1 VSCALTRLAVSSGL
15 VALLATPAF
24 LLMLVGLSAHPA
36 PPSSPW
42 TVAAVRAALAQLPLS
57 FVPNAGQAAPEAAF
71 VAYGS
76 GYTLWL
82 TAAGAVLGLR
92 GQPAAP
98 GAVLR
103 LAWVG
108 ARAAPELAG
117 EAPLPGRVHYFLG
130 ADPATWRM
138 ALPTYARVRY
148 RAVWPGID
156 VIYSGT
162 PQQLKYDVVVAPGAR
177 PEAIGVRYM
186 GAERVSVDAEG
197 ALVVEL
203 AGGGKLRQPAPVAY
217 QRGPGGREA
226 VASWYVVRGEQEVGI
241 GVGEYDAARELVI
254 DPVVL
259 SYSTYLGGS
268 GIDEGF
274 GIAVDSAGNAYI
286 TGRTGSKEFLISGP
300 ADAFVVKLNPTASTL
315 LYVTFFGGSGSEES
329 HSIAMDSAGNAYITG
344 WTDSKDFPTTKDA
357 IQPSFRGLKDAFVVR
372 LDATGALSYS
382 TYLGGSEDDE
392 GNGIALD
399 SSRNIYIT
407 GGTASKDFPT
417 KNAMQ
422 SALKGTGD
430 AFVAKLDPAGALIYS
445 TYLGGSVD
453 DRGFGIAVDGMAN
466 AYIVGGTTSSDF
478 PTMNALQPGFG
489 GLQDAFVAKLDPF
502 GALIYSTYLGGSNFD
517 QGQAIAVDGNGNM
530 YLTGFTNSSNF
541 PTVGAVQPIFK
552 GGPADAFVA
561 KLNATGSALMYSTY
575 LGGSGFDRGFGIAID
590 SAGNAFVTGGTTSPD
605 FPTMGAVQPGFGG
618 GTDAFVAK
626 LDATGSALVY
636 SSYLGGS
643 DDDLSR
649 SIAVDSAGHAY
660 ITGSTKSRNFP
671 TTAGVLQPILGG
683 DLDGFAAKLV
693 EQAPATSTP
702 TPTGTATATAT
713 STPTPTPTLTATA
726 TATLTPTPT
735 ASATAVVTPTL
746 TPSVT
751 ATATGTALATPTVT
765 VTATS
770 TATVTPLPTRVAL
783 LTSTPAADCATT
795 GAASLA
801 PVAGSGVTGLLTLQ
815 RTGSATVTVQ
825 LAGLA
830 PATAVTV
837 SLPTTRGTE
846 ALTGVAPVVTGSTV
860 GDPLSGG
867 MVAVQVGGRTVAQGV
882 IVCAAPP
889 LLPPAP
895 PPPPASVLPPPPPPL
910 VPAPLALPAAAPPL
924 SEVPMIPE
932 AASLALL
939 LAGLAA
945 GGLLGGLRRLLR

>member
-1 VSCALTRLAVSSGL
+1 VPRALPRLAVSSGL
-15 VALLATPAF
+15 VALLATLPF
-24 LLMLVGLSAHPA
+24 LLMLADPPAHPA

-42 TVAAVRAALAQLPLS
+42 TVATVRAALAQLPLS

-117 EAPLPGRVHYFLG
+117 EAPLPGRVNYFLG
-130 ADPATWRM
+130 ADPATWRT
-138 ALPTYARVRY
+138 ALHTYARVRY

-156 VIYSGT
+156 VVYYGT

-177 PEAIGVRYM
+177 PEAIGMRYM
-186 GAERVSVDAEG
+186 GAERVSVDAKG
-197 ALVVEL
+197 NLVVEL
-203 AGGGKLRQPAPVAY
+203 AGGGRLQQPAPVAY
-217 QRGPGGREA
+217 QRGPRGQEA

-241 GVGEYDAARELVI
+241 GVGEYDTTRELVI

-268 GIDEGF
+268 GTDEGF
-274 GIAVDSAGNAYI
+274 GIAVDSAGNAYV

-300 ADAFVVKLNPTASTL
+300 ADAFVVKLNPTASAS

-329 HSIAMDSAGNAYITG
+329 HSIAVDSAGNAYITG
-344 WTDSKDFPTTKDA
+344 WTDSKDLPTTKDA
-357 IQPSFRGLKDAFVVR
+357 IQPGLKGLKDAFVVR
-372 LDATGALSYS
+372 LDAMGALSYS

-399 SSRNIYIT
+399 SSRNVYIT
-407 GGTASKDFPT
+407 GGTKSKDFPT

-422 SALKGTGD
+422 PALSGQED
-430 AFVAKLDPAGALIYS
+430 AFVVKLDPAGALVYS
-445 TYLGGSVD
+445 TYLGGSID
-453 DRGFGIAVDGMAN
+453 DRGFGIAVDSADN
-466 AYIVGGTTSSDF
+466 ACIVGSTTSSDF
-478 PTMNALQPGFG
+478 PTRNALQPGFG
-489 GLQDAFVAKLDPF
+489 GLQDAFVAKLDWT

-517 QGQAIAVDGNGNM
+517 QGQAIAVDSSDNM
-530 YLTGFTNSSNF
+530 YITGFTNSSNF
-541 PTVGAVQPIFK
+541 PTVGAVQPTFK
-552 GGPADAFVA
+552 GGLADVFVA
-561 KLNATGSALMYSTY
+561 KLNAAGSALLYSTY
-575 LGGSGFDRGFGIAID
+575 LGGSGFDRGFGIAVD

-605 FPTMGAVQPGFGG
+605 FPTVGAVQPTFGG
-618 GTDAFVAK
+618 LTDAFVAK
-626 LDATGSALVY
+626 LNSTGAALVY
-636 SSYLGGS
+636 SIYLGGS
-643 DDDLSR
+643 GDDLSR
-649 SIAVDSAGHAY
+649 SIAVDGAGHAY
-660 ITGSTKSRNFP
+660 ITGSTRSLDFP
-671 TTAGVLQPILGG
+671 RTAGVLQPTLGG

-693 EQAPATSTP
+693 EQAPATA

-713 STPTPTPTLTATA
+713 ATLTPTPTLTATA
-726 TATLTPTPT
+726 TATSTPPPT
-735 ASATAVVTPTL
+735 ASATAVATPTL

-751 ATATGTALATPTVT
+751 ATATSTALAIPMATA
-765 VTATS
+765 TATS
-770 TATVTPLPTRVAL
+770 TATATPLPTRVAL
-783 LTSTPAADCATT
+783 LTSTPTAACAAT

-846 ALTGVAPVVTGSTV
+846 ALTGTAPVVAGSTV

-867 MVAVQVGGRTVAQGV
+867 MVAVQVGSRTVAQGV

-895 PPPPASVLPPPPPPL
+895 PPPVSVLPPPPPPL
-910 VPAPLALPAAAPPL
+910 VPAPPALSAAAPL
-924 SEVPMIPE
+924 SEVPVIPE

-939 LAGLAA
+939 LVGLAV
-945 GGLLGGLRRLLR
+945 GGLVGGLRRLLR